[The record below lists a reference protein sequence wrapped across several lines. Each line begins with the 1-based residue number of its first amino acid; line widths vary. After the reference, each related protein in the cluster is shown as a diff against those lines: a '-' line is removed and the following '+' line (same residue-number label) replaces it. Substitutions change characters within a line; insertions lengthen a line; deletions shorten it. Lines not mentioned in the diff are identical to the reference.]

1 MRTMRAKVCEQGG
14 KILRAEDGGTCTE
27 GRWPII
33 SISDCILPNCCKSVS
48 GAHRSVIMKS
58 TSMTNHC
65 PSVCVPTTISPSLGA
80 PCAMREG
87 LIDRGIEQRA
97 IVSKA
102 AVVQG
107 GYARASNQQIRIF
120 TGS

>member
-1 MRTMRAKVCEQGG
+1 
-14 KILRAEDGGTCTE
+14 
-27 GRWPII
+27 
-33 SISDCILPNCCKSVS
+33 
-48 GAHRSVIMKS
+48 
-58 TSMTNHC
+58 
-65 PSVCVPTTISPSLGA
+65 
-80 PCAMREG
+80 MREG